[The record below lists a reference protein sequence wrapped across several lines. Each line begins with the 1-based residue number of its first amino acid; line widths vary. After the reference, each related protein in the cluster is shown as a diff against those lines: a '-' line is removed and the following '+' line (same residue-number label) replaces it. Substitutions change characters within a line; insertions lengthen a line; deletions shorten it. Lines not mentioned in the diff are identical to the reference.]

1 MRPIPRVVVAGLAL
15 AAAGAVVLTLA
26 RSRAVPPEA
35 RGAPFRP
42 IRGFMS
48 HRLDPVVL
56 RLGLAGGSRSPWGLI
71 EHVGRASGVVRR
83 TPVEPMPMPDGWE
96 IPLAYGADA
105 QWVRNV
111 LASGWARLQ
120 IHDTIVEVDHPEI
133 VGGAEALSLSPAVRR
148 FAARMGYRYL
158 RLRTVATMPGTFSH
172 LDGHAVPETRGEPI
186 PIEAE
191 PEAGAAAEPVS
202 LPAPAPAAS

>member
-15 AAAGAVVLTLA
+15 VAAAVVLTLA

-42 IRGFMS
+42 IRGLMS
-48 HRLDPVVL
+48 HRLDPIVL

-111 LASGWARLQ
+111 LASGCARLQ
-120 IHDTIVEVDHPEI
+120 VHDTIVEVDQPEI

-158 RLRTVATMPGTFSH
+158 RLRTVATMHGTFSH
-172 LDGHAVPETRGEPI
+172 LDGHAVPETRGEAI
-186 PIEAE
+186 PIEAG
-191 PEAGAAAEPVS
+191 PETGAAPQPVS
-202 LPAPAPAAS
+202 LPPPAPTAS